1 MKTYSPNLTLGGSQG
16 YIPAVMRFT
25 IGASSLVLAAV
36 INLDI
41 GISTAIGEPAL
52 MDGVAVM
59 VNDKVIT
66 HSAVESATA
75 QVFDLLRSQYGRQ
88 PQLFEQKL
96 NEARR
101 ERLEALVERE
111 LILHEFKTAGYNLP
125 ESLIDDE
132 ISRRIRKDFG
142 NRLNLTRTLQDRG
155 MTTEGFRQDV
165 REKFIVEA
173 MRAQNVGAAFIISPQ
188 KIETYYKQNQNSYQ
202 VGDQIKMRMIS
213 LNKASETQPGAH
225 KKLAEEIRSKIK
237 DGASFAEMA
246 SIYSTGSQRSQGGD
260 WGWIEKSVLGADLA
274 EVAFALKQGELSSVA
289 ERDDGYYL
297 LLVEEKKPTHIRPLT
312 EVRDLIEGNLRTQ
325 ELDRLRKKWMDKLK
339 AKSFVRYY

>member
-1 MKTYSPNLTLGGSQG
+1 MRLTYSFP
-16 YIPAVMRFT
+16 
-25 IGASSLVLAAV
+25 SLVLAAA
-36 INLDI
+36 INLAI
-41 GISTAIGEPAL
+41 GVYPTLGEPAL
-52 MDGVAVM
+52 MDGVAVI
-59 VNDKVIT
+59 VNNKVIT

-75 QVFDLLRSQYGRQ
+75 QVFDLLRRQYGRQ

-111 LILHEFKTAGYNLP
+111 LILHEFTAAGYNLP

-155 MTTEGFRQDV
+155 MTYEGFRQDV

-188 KIETYYKQNQNSYQ
+188 KMDTFYNQNQNSFK
-202 VGDQIKMRMIS
+202 VGDQVKLRMIS
-213 LNKASETQPGAH
+213 LNKTSEPQPGAH
-225 KKLAEEIRSKIK
+225 KKLAEEIRSKVK
-237 DGASFAEMA
+237 DGALFSEMA
-246 SIYSTGSQRSQGGD
+246 SIYSTGSQRAQGGD

-274 EVAFALKQGELSSVA
+274 DIAFALKQGEVSSVA

-297 LLVEEKKPTHIRPLT
+297 MFVEETKPSHIRPLA
-312 EVRDLIEGNLRTQ
+312 EVRDQIEGTLRTQ

-339 AKSFVRYY
+339 AKSFVQYY